1 MDKEW
6 IKFNNDLSKGAF
18 FTVELWKNNKTNE
31 TIVIKK
37 CQKDVQKLSEIQK
50 QRWINE
56 IKIMK
61 TLKHKN
67 IIETREMPL
76 MIIDEKLELPVL
88 CMEYC
93 RKGNLR
99 QLLNMGENYCG
110 VNEELSMKIMIEISS
125 AVEYLHKC
133 KITHCN
139 LKPENIV
146 IQQLNNDKLIFK
158 IIDLGFAKDIDGSID
173 DEFYYVAPEILLGD
187 EYNFTVDYW
196 SVGIL
201 FYELLTGIRPF
212 LPNMPFNSTWL
223 NDVKQKCDD
232 DIAAR
237 EIDKEIN
244 FIKTIEDPTNISKCL
259 QDSLVAWFR
268 IVLKWDPKKR
278 GKSFDD
284 DTFIVFPM
292 IKKIIEKK
300 IVKVFYVTLYKNDSF
315 EIDNGTKLQ
324 DVKNIIFHRE
334 KIDVN
339 KQLITT
345 TLGIILEDDNLYLK
359 TLENLNLI
367 IFEKGLLEIK
377 IIPEPL
383 IPKSVNLMLA
393 ESCSVVDYFTI
404 NKYYNDSIFF
414 INQEVEIYRSYM
426 LSLSIKIDLCERQFD
441 NLKLKIDKMLLR
453 NNFSHY
459 ITIENILD
467 DYDKALHLKNKE
479 LIDCH
484 KEYSPINMV
493 KCVFSL
499 LKTRTLS
506 LLSSLALP
514 LPLPLL
520 PPSSSSSLIFSLIV
534 SSPNNSRIFFLI
546 NVTVTVTIASAS
558 TTQLS
563 LNKTKKSPSKN
574 NEIDLFEDSNSSS
587 FFTATESNKS
597 PVKSTKVK
605 TTKVPKKNVIN
616 KGFKVVAENVRFDS
630 SSDDMDETYCPRA
643 ESLLKNNNKNLTSV
657 NGKRKVNDV
666 IETVKTKEN
675 IDINP
680 LDIDPGDGWD
690 TELSLEK
697 WQTSTSPPKKKQQ
710 LNSYDFVPER
720 KKASPKF
727 ACKGPVVRKKAER
740 QKLNGW
746 SCKDCEKWYEN
757 MDLDEKELQ
766 KRKNSC
772 SRHRSKFNERYDT
785 PPGFWD
791 IGFSSP
797 MESSQETL

>member
-1 MDKEW
+1 MTSLMSLNIPELHKE
-6 IKFNNDLSKGAF
+6 LQH
-18 FTVELWKNNKTNE
+18 VH
-31 TIVIKK
+31 
-37 CQKDVQKLSEIQK
+37 QKLSEREIIFNRGKKKIDEGIADIINSHQMPVYSKDFLDNYKKLLSIVENIKKEKTKIQSNDEINFDDFDDDLEMPEFEEDLNLNYRKKTNSIDSQQETPGIVESTQFEKIKNPTIIALEKNLNNLRKNNTLKTKINNSQSPSTSK
-50 QRWINE
+50 QPSSQNNKLILNKTHAD
-56 IKIMK
+56 IKITNGK
-61 TLKHKN
+61 ISRQTKLSFQSVKKQDINSLHNKKN
-67 IIETREMPL
+67 
-76 MIIDEKLELPVL
+76 VL
-88 CMEYC
+88 
-93 RKGNLR
+93 
-99 QLLNMGENYCG
+99 
-110 VNEELSMKIMIEISS
+110 
-125 AVEYLHKC
+125 
-133 KITHCN
+133 
-139 LKPENIV
+139 
-146 IQQLNNDKLIFK
+146 
-158 IIDLGFAKDIDGSID
+158 
-173 DEFYYVAPEILLGD
+173 
-187 EYNFTVDYW
+187 
-196 SVGIL
+196 
-201 FYELLTGIRPF
+201 
-212 LPNMPFNSTWL
+212 
-223 NDVKQKCDD
+223 DD
-232 DIAAR
+232 DINPDDFDVD
-237 EIDKEIN
+237 ETFFEKPLTMEVQLSLNNNKKIPNVDDIIDVTPKNSMKKKSKLNI
-244 FIKTIEDPTNISKCL
+244 IKSVDEKKNLDTSIEDNI
-259 QDSLVAWFR
+259 
-268 IVLKWDPKKR
+268 
-278 GKSFDD
+278 DD
-284 DTFIVFPM
+284 F
-292 IKKIIEKK
+292 
-300 IVKVFYVTLYKNDSF
+300 
-315 EIDNGTKLQ
+315 
-324 DVKNIIFHRE
+324 
-334 KIDVN
+334 
-339 KQLITT
+339 
-345 TLGIILEDDNLYLK
+345 
-359 TLENLNLI
+359 
-367 IFEKGLLEIK
+367 
-377 IIPEPL
+377 
-383 IPKSVNLMLA
+383 
-393 ESCSVVDYFTI
+393 
-404 NKYYNDSIFF
+404 
-414 INQEVEIYRSYM
+414 
-426 LSLSIKIDLCERQFD
+426 
-441 NLKLKIDKMLLR
+441 
-453 NNFSHY
+453 NN
-459 ITIENILD
+459 
-467 DYDKALHLKNKE
+467 
-479 LIDCH
+479 
-484 KEYSPINMV
+484 
-493 KCVFSL
+493 
-499 LKTRTLS
+499 
-506 LLSSLALP
+506 
-514 LPLPLL
+514 
-520 PPSSSSSLIFSLIV
+520 
-534 SSPNNSRIFFLI
+534 
-546 NVTVTVTIASAS
+546 S

>member
-441 NLKLKIDKMLLR
+441 NLKLKIDKMLTKLMNFENEVKIIFKSFDNEFLMKIKHLNINDKLKKIQALIIGSNNLNKKTINLQNTKEQLR

-499 LKTRTLS
+499 LKTRTCKLS
-506 LLSSLALP
+506 DDKLVDFCRKIFEFEEMLIKLEKSLMSFNELL
-514 LPLPLL
+514 
-520 PPSSSSSLIFSLIV
+520 
-534 SSPNNSRIFFLI
+534 FLYQDDI
-546 NVTVTVTIASAS
+546 KK
-558 TTQLS
+558 LHK
-563 LNKTKKSPSKN
+563 LNENCLPSK
-574 NEIDLFEDSNSSS
+574 SNDNQRNSMI
-587 FFTATESNKS
+587 
-597 PVKSTKVK
+597 
-605 TTKVPKKNVIN
+605 KKNPRSVIN
-616 KGFKVVAENVRFDS
+616 SNDS
-630 SSDDMDETYCPRA
+630 IIYDNIILGHMIDSLMDGINKMKKQA
-643 ESLLKNNNKNLTSV
+643 ES
-657 NGKRKVNDV
+657 
-666 IETVKTKEN
+666 
-675 IDINP
+675 IDTDN
-680 LDIDPGDGWD
+680 
-690 TELSLEK
+690 
-697 WQTSTSPPKKKQQ
+697 
-710 LNSYDFVPER
+710 
-720 KKASPKF
+720 
-727 ACKGPVVRKKAER
+727 
-740 QKLNGW
+740 
-746 SCKDCEKWYEN
+746 
-757 MDLDEKELQ
+757 
-766 KRKNSC
+766 
-772 SRHRSKFNERYDT
+772 
-785 PPGFWD
+785 
-791 IGFSSP
+791 
-797 MESSQETL
+797 